1 MIRKI
6 RSVNLINKFVLFGI
20 NILCAV
26 TAFADVRLP
35 AIFSDKMVLQQKSN
49 VTVWGW
55 ADAGEK
61 ITITPSWRMEK
72 SFNAKADA
80 SGNWKIIMPTPSA
93 GGPYLLKIK
102 GNNVIEL
109 KDVLVG
115 EVWVC
120 SGQSNMVFSLKSS
133 KNAKAEI
140 ALANFPTIRYFSVKR
155 QYGPQE
161 FKDAPG
167 SQWEKTSSE
176 TAGSFSAVAYYFA
189 KKINQQ
195 LNVPVGIVYAAWGG
209 TPAEAW
215 APSSTLKSDSAL
227 YLPVKRW
234 KEMYITVGKD
244 SIAYHAALDKW
255 NAARNSGDS
264 IKLKKPVEP
273 ATLISYNRPWRQ
285 PSVLFN
291 GMINPVI
298 PYTIKG
304 VLWYQGE
311 SNVSHANEYYHL
323 FSNMIKGWRE
333 KWNNKDLPFYF
344 VQIAPFNYSKMDAA
358 AKLRD
363 AQYQVMKNIPYTG
376 MAVTIDVGEMKDQ
389 HFTRK
394 KEVGERLA
402 LIALAKD
409 YGYKK
414 INFKGPE
421 IKNAISENGKTFL
434 EIESSSTLKVGSD
447 TLKGFEIGYRS
458 SLGDSVLFVKANAR
472 IDRNKIIVWNDEH
485 TQPAEVRYAWLL
497 AGEANLFNKEG
508 LPAFPFRKKINKL
521 TK

>member
-6 RSVNLINKFVLFGI
+6 RSVYLINRFVLSGI

-26 TAFADVRLP
+26 TVFADVRLP
-35 AIFSDKMVLQQKSN
+35 AIFSDKMVLQQKAK

-61 ITITPSWRMEK
+61 ITVTPSWRMEK

-140 ALANFPTIRYFSVKR
+140 AVANFPSIRYFSIKR

-176 TAGSFSAVAYYFA
+176 TAGSFSVVAYYFA

-195 LNVPVGIVYAAWGG
+195 LNVPIGIVYTAWGG

-215 APSSTLKSDSAL
+215 IPKNVLQKDTDLFL
-227 YLPVKRW
+227 YLDRW
-234 KEMYITVGKD
+234 KKIQDNVEKD
-244 SIAYHAALDKW
+244 SVAYHIAFDEWEKNKAS
-255 NAARNSGDS
+255 NTS
-264 IKLKKPVEP
+264 LKKPAEP
-273 ATLISYNRPWRQ
+273 QTLFYFKRPWRE
-285 PSVLFN
+285 PGVLFN
-291 GMINPVI
+291 GMINPLI

-304 VLWYQGE
+304 VLWFQGE
-311 SNVSHANEYYHL
+311 SNVAYANEYYHL
-323 FSNMIKGWRE
+323 FSSMINNWRSR
-333 KWNNKDLPFYF
+333 WNNSGTQKELPFYF
-344 VQIAPFNYSKMDAA
+344 VQITPFAYSNMNAA
-358 AKLRD
+358 ATLRE
-363 AQYQVMKNIPYTG
+363 AQYQVMQQVPHTG
-376 MAVTIDVGEMKDQ
+376 MVVTIDVGEMKDQ
-389 HFTRK
+389 HFKNK

-409 YGYKK
+409 YGNK
-414 INFKGPE
+414 IIFKGPE
-421 IKNAISENGKTFL
+421 IKNGFTEKDKVIIEF
-434 EIESSSTLKVGSD
+434 ESSFSDLNVGGD
-447 TLKGFEIGYRS
+447 TLKGFEIGYHS
-458 SLGDSVLFVKANAR
+458 SPGDSIVFVNAQAKLNG
-472 IDRNKIIVWNDEH
+472 NKVIVWNDKVME
-485 TQPAEVRYAWLL
+485 PVEVRYAWLL
-497 AGEANLFNKEG
+497 AGEANLFNKKG
-508 LPAFPFRKKINKL
+508 LPAFPFRMKVKN
-521 TK
+521 